1 MNGVLKLY
9 TVGVAI
15 VAGGAVAIAVDAR
28 EELAQA
34 HQQNAAWQQETS
46 QWQTVAARAVAHDRS
61 VTQTHNAL
69 VKRYQDLARAAKAAA
84 AIPRVVT
91 APAVAPASPAVA
103 PAVSASATTRTS

>member
-15 VAGGAVAIAVDAR
+15 IAGGAVAVAVDAH

-34 HQQNAAWQQETS
+34 RKANVAWQQEAG
-46 QWQTVAARAVAHDRS
+46 QWQAVAYQAVAHDRA
-61 VTQTHNAL
+61 VTRTHNTL

-84 AIPRVVT
+84 ATPRVIT
-91 APAVAPASPAVA
+91 APAAAPAA
-103 PAVSASATTRTS
+103 PAAAPVVAASATRTS